1 MSNKSLIKFF
11 KSLNSKTN
19 ITYKGSVFL
28 TLDNGNKL
36 GIYLYGIMIRG
47 IIADISKKEINRQK
61 YCNWLA
67 VLYSREILL
76 PDNIEDLNTAVNTH
90 ILGENNTYP
99 IL

>member
-1 MSNKSLIKFF
+1 MSNKSLIKTNILIN
-11 KSLNSKTN
+11 LNSKTN

-28 TLDNGNKL
+28 TLDDGNKL

-67 VLYSREILL
+67 VVLYSREILL

-90 ILGENNTYP
+90 I
-99 IL
+99 IK

>member
-19 ITYKGSVFL
+19 ITYNGSVFL

-36 GIYLYGIMIRG
+36 GIYLYGIRNRG
-47 IIADISKKEINRQK
+47 IIADIYFIKEINRQK

-90 ILGENNTYP
+90 I
-99 IL
+99 IK